1 MLKKLVKNV
10 LPKKIIEEL
19 SRYKILKMQEAN
31 ITLSNKEIEE
41 RISEIYLE
49 RFGREMHWDDP
60 TTYTEKINISKLY
73 NNDEL
78 RTTLA
83 DKLLVRN
90 WVEEKIGEQ
99 YLVPLLGVYSN
110 FDDIDFTSLPNE
122 FVIKCNHDSGS
133 VTICCD
139 KKKLELKKLSKL
151 YNDYYLQRNMAY
163 LNFEMQYKNIK
174 PK

>member
-1 MLKKLVKNV
+1 
-10 LPKKIIEEL
+10 
-19 SRYKILKMQEAN
+19 
-31 ITLSNKEIEE
+31 
-41 RISEIYLE
+41 
-49 RFGREMHWDDP
+49 MHWDDP